1 MGCCVSGFRLV
12 DRDYLI
18 LREIDRWRVITG
30 KHICGMTGFTGLR
43 ACDRRLHKLYVAG
56 FIERKKVIYG
66 LPAIYKLTPQAKK
79 LLVGTNKKEC
89 VRIEQIAHDMAVADT
104 AIYFNRKYN
113 IAFSDMVTEKQLHKK
128 DGFGVRKH
136 RPDFIFDY
144 KDKCYCV
151 EIELSMK
158 SKDRFS
164 KNIIANFTDY
174 HKQFWIVPDINSS
187 IAVFLSNMNESYPN
201 IKIIELAEVKSI
213 EYF

>member
-1 MGCCVSGFRLV
+1 MSGFRLV

-18 LREIDRWRVITG
+18 LKEIDRWRVITG

-56 FIERKKVIYG
+56 VIERKKVIYG
-66 LPAIYKLTPQAKK
+66 LPAIYKLTPQGKK
-79 LLVGTNKKEC
+79 LLEGTNKKEC

-113 IAFSDMVTEKQLHKK
+113 IAFSDMVTEKQLHQK

-136 RPDFIFDY
+136 RPDFIFNF
-144 KDKCYCV
+144 KDKSYCV

-158 SKDRFS
+158 SKERFS

-174 HKQFWIVPDINSS
+174 HKQFWIVPDVNSA

-201 IKIIELAEVKSI
+201 IKIIELSEVKSI

>member
-1 MGCCVSGFRLV
+1 MSGFRLV

-18 LREIDRWRVITG
+18 LKEIDRWRVITG

-56 FIERKKVIYG
+56 VIERKKVIYG
-66 LPAIYKLTPQAKK
+66 LPAIYKLTPQGKK
-79 LLVGTNKKEC
+79 LLEGTNKKEC

-113 IAFSDMVTEKQLHKK
+113 IAFSDMVTEKQLHQK

-136 RPDFIFDY
+136 QPDFIFNF
-144 KDKCYCV
+144 KDKPYCV

-158 SKDRFS
+158 SKERFS

-174 HKQFWIVPDINSS
+174 HKQFWIVPDVNST

-201 IKIIELAEVKSI
+201 IKIIELSEVKSI